1 MTNFKSSFII
11 DYKFS
16 QKMRQW
22 QKNNAHTCLSES
34 MCIVFCP
41 ALAGLEANY
50 IIVASLPNLRMGLTT
65 ISWLRHS
72 TIWV

>member
-1 MTNFKSSFII
+1 MA
-11 DYKFS
+11 
-16 QKMRQW
+16 
-22 QKNNAHTCLSES
+22 KNNAHTGLSES